1 MSGSVPIRRNDMA
14 NIPRFATHNE
24 YPNDSIEGMD
34 LQHLLHPSTNLAQHQ
49 QHGPVV
55 LESADGIYVRDNHGK
70 QYLEGMAGLWCT
82 AIGYGQEELAR
93 VAYEQMVKLNYSQL
107 FASRTNEP
115 SVLLAE
121 KLKQMAPLDAGRVFF
136 GLSGSDANDTQI
148 KLIWYYNNAIGRP
161 EKKKIISR
169 KRGYHGVTIA
179 SGSLTGLPP
188 FHAAFDLPMPGV
200 LHTSSPHYY
209 SEGLPGETEAEF
221 LQRLVNDLE
230 QMIEREGPE
239 TVAAF
244 IAEPIMGAGGVVV
257 PPEHYYPRIQHVLDK
272 HDIAFIDD
280 EVICGFGR
288 TGKPFGAQ
296 TMDIRPTTMSIA
308 KALSSAYLPISAVL
322 LPEYMYEAFA
332 DRSAELGNFAHG
344 FTYSG
349 HPVCAAVA
357 LRNLEL
363 MEDMDLFAHAEKMGA
378 ILQQRLQQFAGHP
391 LVGEVRGKG
400 LIAAVELVR
409 RAEPRET
416 FAPSDG
422 VGAYCSSACHEAG
435 LVLRNLGD
443 SIAICPPLIIN
454 ETQIDELITKLGSAL
469 NQTHEWVKKQ
479 GLC

>member
-1 MSGSVPIRRNDMA
+1 
-14 NIPRFATHNE
+14 
-24 YPNDSIEGMD
+24 
-34 LQHLLHPSTNLAQHQ
+34 
-49 QHGPVV
+49 
-55 LESADGIYVRDNHGK
+55 
-70 QYLEGMAGLWCT
+70 
-82 AIGYGQEELAR
+82 
-93 VAYEQMVKLNYSQL
+93 MVKLNYSQL
-107 FASRTNEP
+107 FAGRTNEP

-121 KLKQMAPLDAGRVFF
+121 KLKQMAPFDAGRVFF

-209 SEGLPGETEAEF
+209 SEGLPGETESEF
-221 LQRLVNDLE
+221 LQRLVDDLE
-230 QMIEREGPE
+230 HMIEREGAE

-257 PPEHYYPRIQHVLDK
+257 PPEHYYPRIQQVLDK

-288 TGKPFGAQ
+288 TGKAFGAQ
-296 TMDIRPTTMSIA
+296 TMNIRPTTMSIA

-322 LPEYMYEAFA
+322 LPEFMYEAFA

-363 MEDMDLFAHAEKMGA
+363 MEEMDLFAHAEKMGA
-378 ILQQRLQQFAGHP
+378 ILQQRLQQFVGHP

-416 FAPSDG
+416 FVPSDG

-454 ETQIDELITKLGSAL
+454 ESQIDELITKLGTAL
-469 NQTHEWVKKQ
+469 NQTHEWVNKQ
-479 GLC
+479 GLR

>member
-1 MSGSVPIRRNDMA
+1 MA
-14 NIPRFATHNE
+14 DVSKFSTHNE
-24 YPNDSIEGMD
+24 YANDSIEGMD
-34 LQHLLHPSTNLAQHQ
+34 LRHLLHPSTNLAQHQ
-49 QHGPVV
+49 QLGPVV
-55 LESADGIYVRDNHGK
+55 HESASGIYIRDNHGK

-107 FASRTNEP
+107 FAGRTNEP
-115 SVLLAE
+115 SVRLAE
-121 KLKQMAPLDAGRVFF
+121 KLKAMAPFDAGRVFF

-148 KLIWYYNNAIGRP
+148 KLIWYYNNALGRP

-169 KRGYHGVTIA
+169 KRGYHGVTVA

-188 FHAAFDLPMPGV
+188 FHAAFDLPIPGIV
-200 LHTSSPHYY
+200 HTSSPHFY
-209 SEGLPGETEAEF
+209 SEGLPGESEADF
-221 LQRLVNDLE
+221 LQRLVDDLE
-230 QMIEREGPE
+230 QLIQREGPE

-257 PPEHYYPRIQHVLDK
+257 PPENYFPRIQQVLDK
-272 HDIAFIDD
+272 YDIAFIDD

-288 TGKPFGAQ
+288 TGQPFGAQ
-296 TMDIRPTTMSIA
+296 TLDIRPTTMSIA

-322 LPEYMYEAFA
+322 LPESMYEAFA
-332 DRSAELGNFAHG
+332 DRSGELGNFAHG

-357 LRNLEL
+357 LRNLEM
-363 MEDMDLFAHAEKMGA
+363 MEEMDLFNHAAKMGEV
-378 ILQQRLQQFAGHP
+378 LQQRLQQFVGHP

-409 RAEPRET
+409 NAQPREV
-416 FAPSDG
+416 FAASNG

-435 LVLRNLGD
+435 LVLRNMGD

-454 ETQIDELITKLGSAL
+454 EAQIDELVSKLAKAL
-469 NQTHEWVKKQ
+469 EQTHQWAHKQ
-479 GLC
+479 GLLS

>member
-1 MSGSVPIRRNDMA
+1 
-14 NIPRFATHNE
+14 
-24 YPNDSIEGMD
+24 
-34 LQHLLHPSTNLAQHQ
+34 
-49 QHGPVV
+49 
-55 LESADGIYVRDNHGK
+55 
-70 QYLEGMAGLWCT
+70 
-82 AIGYGQEELAR
+82 
-93 VAYEQMVKLNYSQL
+93 MVKLNYSQL
-107 FASRTNEP
+107 FAGRTNEP

-121 KLKQMAPLDAGRVFF
+121 KLKQMAPFDAGRVFF

-161 EKKKIISR
+161 QKKKIISR

-209 SEGLPGETEAEF
+209 SEGLPGETESEF
-221 LQRLVNDLE
+221 LQRLVDDLE
-230 QMIEREGPE
+230 HMIEREGAE

-257 PPEHYYPRIQHVLDK
+257 PPEHYYPRIQQVLDK

-288 TGKPFGAQ
+288 TGKAFGAQ
-296 TMDIRPTTMSIA
+296 TMNIRPTTMSIA

-322 LPEYMYEAFA
+322 LPEFMYEAFA

-363 MEDMDLFAHAEKMGA
+363 MEEMDLFAHAEKMGA
-378 ILQQRLQQFAGHP
+378 ILQQRLQQFVGHP

-416 FAPSDG
+416 FVPSDG

-454 ETQIDELITKLGSAL
+454 ESQIDELITKLGTAL
-469 NQTHEWVKKQ
+469 NQTHEWVNKQ
-479 GLC
+479 GLR

>member
-1 MSGSVPIRRNDMA
+1 
-14 NIPRFATHNE
+14 
-24 YPNDSIEGMD
+24 
-34 LQHLLHPSTNLAQHQ
+34 LAQHQ
-49 QHGPVV
+49 QQGPVV
-55 LESADGIYVRDNHGK
+55 HESASGVYLRDNHGK

-82 AIGYGQEELAR
+82 AIGYGQEELAK

-107 FASRTNEP
+107 FAGRTNEP

-121 KLKQMAPLDAGRVFF
+121 KLKAMAPFDAGRVFF

-148 KLIWYYNNAIGRP
+148 KLIWYYNNALGRP

-169 KRGYHGVTIA
+169 KRGYHGVTVA

-188 FHAAFDLPMPGV
+188 FHAAFDLPIPGV
-200 LHTSSPHYY
+200 LHTSSPHFY
-209 SEGLPGETEAEF
+209 SEGLRGESEAEF
-221 LQRLVNDLE
+221 LQRLVDDLE
-230 QMIEREGPE
+230 GMIQQEGPE

-257 PPEHYYPRIQHVLDK
+257 PPENYFPRIQQVLDK
-272 HDIAFIDD
+272 YDIAFIDD

-288 TGKPFGAQ
+288 TGQPFGAQ
-296 TMDIRPTTMSIA
+296 TLDIKPTTMSIA

-322 LPEYMYEAFA
+322 IPESMYEAFA
-332 DRSAELGNFAHG
+332 DRSGELGNFAHG

-363 MEDMDLFAHAEKMGA
+363 MEEMDLFNHAARMGEV
-378 ILQQRLQQFAGHP
+378 LQQRLQQLVGHP

-409 RAEPRET
+409 QAAPRKA
-416 FAPSDG
+416 FAASDG
-422 VGAYCSSACHEAG
+422 VGAFCANACHQAG
-435 LVLRNLGD
+435 LVLRNMGD
-443 SIAICPPLIIN
+443 SMAICPPLIIN
-454 ETQIDELITKLGSAL
+454 ESQIDELVSKLVGAID
-469 NQTHEWVKKQ
+469 QTQDWVHKQ
-479 GLC
+479 GLL

>member
-1 MSGSVPIRRNDMA
+1 MA

-93 VAYEQMVKLNYSQL
+93 VASERLVKLNYSQL
-107 FASRTNEP
+107 FAGRTNEP

-257 PPEHYYPRIQHVLDK
+257 PPEHYYPRIQQVLDK

-416 FAPSDG
+416 FAPGDG

>member
-1 MSGSVPIRRNDMA
+1 MTELSK
-14 NIPRFATHNE
+14 FATHNE

-49 QHGPVV
+49 QQGPVV
-55 LESADGIYVRDNHGK
+55 HESASGVYIRDNHGK

-82 AIGYGQEELAR
+82 AIGYGQEELAK

-107 FASRTNEP
+107 FAGRTNEP

-121 KLKQMAPLDAGRVFF
+121 KLKAMAPFDAGRVFF

-148 KLIWYYNNAIGRP
+148 KLIWYYNNALGRP

-169 KRGYHGVTIA
+169 KRGYHGVTVA

-188 FHAAFDLPMPGV
+188 FHAAFDLPIPGV
-200 LHTSSPHYY
+200 LHTSSPHFY
-209 SEGLPGETEAEF
+209 SEGLPGESEAEF
-221 LQRLVNDLE
+221 LQRLVDDLE
-230 QMIEREGPE
+230 GMIEQEGPE

-244 IAEPIMGAGGVVV
+244 IAEHIMGAGGVVV
-257 PPEHYYPRIQHVLDK
+257 PPENYFPRIQQVLDK
-272 HDIAFIDD
+272 YDIAFIDD

-288 TGKPFGAQ
+288 TGQPFGAQ
-296 TMDIRPTTMSIA
+296 TLDIKPTTMSIA

-322 LPEYMYEAFA
+322 MPESMYEAFA
-332 DRSAELGNFAHG
+332 DRSGELGNFAHG

-363 MEDMDLFAHAEKMGA
+363 MEEMDLFNHAARMGE
-378 ILQQRLQQFAGHP
+378 ILQQRLQQFVGHP

-409 RAEPRET
+409 QAEPREP
-416 FAPSDG
+416 FAASDG
-422 VGAYCSSACHEAG
+422 VGAFCANACHQAG
-435 LVLRNLGD
+435 LVLRNMGD

-454 ETQIDELITKLGSAL
+454 ENQIDELVSKLAGAID
-469 NQTHEWVKKQ
+469 QTQDWVHKQ
-479 GLC
+479 GLL

>member
-1 MSGSVPIRRNDMA
+1 MTELSK
-14 NIPRFATHNE
+14 FATHNE

-49 QHGPVV
+49 QQGPVV
-55 LESADGIYVRDNHGK
+55 HESASGVYIRDNHGK

-82 AIGYGQEELAR
+82 AIGYGQEELAK

-107 FASRTNEP
+107 FAGRTNEP

-121 KLKQMAPLDAGRVFF
+121 KLKAMAPFDAGRVFF

-148 KLIWYYNNAIGRP
+148 KLIWYYNNALGRP

-169 KRGYHGVTIA
+169 KRGYHGVTVA

-188 FHAAFDLPMPGV
+188 FHAAFDLPIPGV
-200 LHTSSPHYY
+200 LHTSSPHFY
-209 SEGLPGETEAEF
+209 SEGLPGESEAEF
-221 LQRLVNDLE
+221 LQRLVDDLE
-230 QMIEREGPE
+230 GMIEQEGPE

-257 PPEHYYPRIQHVLDK
+257 PPENYFPRIQQVLDK
-272 HDIAFIDD
+272 YDIAFIDD

-288 TGKPFGAQ
+288 TGQPFGAQ
-296 TMDIRPTTMSIA
+296 TLDIKPTTMSIA

-322 LPEYMYEAFA
+322 MPESMYEAFA
-332 DRSAELGNFAHG
+332 DRSGELGNFAHG

-363 MEDMDLFAHAEKMGA
+363 MEEMDLFNHAARMGE
-378 ILQQRLQQFAGHP
+378 ILQQRLQQFVGHP

-409 RAEPRET
+409 QAEPREP
-416 FAPSDG
+416 FAASDG
-422 VGAYCSSACHEAG
+422 VGAFCANACHQAG
-435 LVLRNLGD
+435 LVLRNMGD
-443 SIAICPPLIIN
+443 SIAICQPLIIN
-454 ETQIDELITKLGSAL
+454 ENQIDELVSKLAGAID
-469 NQTHEWVKKQ
+469 QTQDWVHKQ
-479 GLC
+479 GLL

>member
-1 MSGSVPIRRNDMA
+1 MTELSK
-14 NIPRFATHNE
+14 FATHNE
-24 YPNDSIEGMD
+24 YPKDSIEGMD

-49 QHGPVV
+49 QQGPVV
-55 LESADGIYVRDNHGK
+55 HESASGVYIRDNHGK

-82 AIGYGQEELAR
+82 AIGYGQEELAK

-107 FASRTNEP
+107 FAGRTNEP

-121 KLKQMAPLDAGRVFF
+121 KLKAMAPFDAGRVFF

-148 KLIWYYNNAIGRP
+148 KLIWYYNNALGRP

-169 KRGYHGVTIA
+169 KRGYHGVTVA

-188 FHAAFDLPMPGV
+188 FHAAFDLPIPGV
-200 LHTSSPHYY
+200 LHTSSPHFY
-209 SEGLPGETEAEF
+209 SEGLRGESEAEF
-221 LQRLVNDLE
+221 LQRLVDDLE
-230 QMIEREGPE
+230 GMIQQEGPE

-257 PPEHYYPRIQHVLDK
+257 PPENYFPRIQQVLDK
-272 HDIAFIDD
+272 YDIAFIDD

-288 TGKPFGAQ
+288 TGQPFGAQ
-296 TMDIRPTTMSIA
+296 TLDIKPTTMSIA

-322 LPEYMYEAFA
+322 IPESMYEAFA
-332 DRSAELGNFAHG
+332 DRSGELGNFAHG

-363 MEDMDLFAHAEKMGA
+363 MEEMDLFNHAARMGEV
-378 ILQQRLQQFAGHP
+378 LQQRLQQLVGHP

-409 RAEPRET
+409 QAAPRKA
-416 FAPSDG
+416 FAASDG
-422 VGAYCSSACHEAG
+422 VGAFCANACHQAG
-435 LVLRNLGD
+435 LVLRNMGD
-443 SIAICPPLIIN
+443 SMAICPPLIIN
-454 ETQIDELITKLGSAL
+454 ESQIDELVSKLVGAID
-469 NQTHEWVKKQ
+469 QTQDWVHKQ
-479 GLC
+479 GLL